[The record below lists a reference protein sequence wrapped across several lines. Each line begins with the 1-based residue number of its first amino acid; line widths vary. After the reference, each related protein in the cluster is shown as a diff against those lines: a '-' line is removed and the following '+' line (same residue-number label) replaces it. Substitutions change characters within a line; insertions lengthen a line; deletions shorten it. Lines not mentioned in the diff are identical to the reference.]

1 MIDFFEFQ
9 NARDAIEE
17 KRAALCVAR
26 MVSGDAHI
34 VKTFKITR
42 ENDFGVITTTGIHAK
57 AKFIEEF
64 VLCKS
69 VTDAQ
74 TELLRK

>member
-26 MVSGDAHI
+26 MTAGDAHI
-34 VKTFKITR
+34 VKSFKNTR
-42 ENDFGVITTTGIHAK
+42 EGDFGVITTTGIYAK
-57 AKFIEEF
+57 VNFIEEF
-64 VLCKS
+64 VLCNS
-69 VTDAQ
+69 VQEAQ
-74 TELLRK
+74 AQLFKK